1 MRGCLRGRREFFAP
15 RFGWAIGLRYTG
27 LRSSGFRD
35 WLIDGYMNGQ
45 SVPPSSWAI
54 RRVVGML
61 EARAR
66 FTTGMP
72 QVFVRVGQET
82 DGDETAYFR
91 DLGDSSGAAVEIRD
105 RGWSVVDRPG
115 VHFRRPAGLLPLPS
129 PARDGSIDLWR
140 RYVNL
145 TEPDF
150 RLMVGSLTAAL
161 RPVGPYPVLYQDIM
175 KLSGTTSLGP
185 LAQNDQH
192 VRHRTAP
199 DRSPASASWAL
210 HQFRAARRQPR
221 HRHHLRRS
229 RHGSGVGWRHSPEIA
244 AVVSI
249 LLISQAPRR
258 NLKLYN
264 EMWPRLRF
272 WRGLFAGALCAR
284 CSETGVAAIAAP
296 VQPTK
301 PA

>member
-1 MRGCLRGRREFFAP
+1 MSGAECGGEWEETVSPACPASGNRQTSIRALTRLASSARLFRAADGNFCAQIRVGDRLE
-15 RFGWAIGLRYTG
+15 IYG

-175 KLSGTTSLGP
+175 KLAGTISLDRAGPKRPACSAPNCAGSLPSFGFMGSPSISSGEAATASSTSP
-185 LAQNDQH
+185 PKEPPRVRRRLAPQ
-192 VRHRTAP
+192 
-199 DRSPASASWAL
+199 S
-210 HQFRAARRQPR
+210 
-221 HRHHLRRS
+221 
-229 RHGSGVGWRHSPEIA
+229 
-244 AVVSI
+244 
-249 LLISQAPRR
+249 
-258 NLKLYN
+258 
-264 EMWPRLRF
+264 
-272 WRGLFAGALCAR
+272 
-284 CSETGVAAIAAP
+284 
-296 VQPTK
+296 
-301 PA
+301 